1 MLEYG
6 SGEIRIDGLEVYA
19 HHGVYPEEKEQG
31 QTFIVDAVLRL
42 ETRGAGLTDE
52 LEQTVNYGTVCRF
65 INEWM
70 QEHPC
75 NLLEAAAERL
85 AEQLLLTFSPAE
97 SVTLEIHKPQAP
109 IGLPFH
115 SVSVRITRGWHE
127 AYLSLG
133 SNLGDREQYLD
144 DGLAALEQCPRIRV
158 LDYAA
163 YLVTKPY
170 GGVEQGDFLNTA
182 VKIRTFLAPHE
193 LLDELHRIESAAGRT
208 REIHWGPRTLDMD
221 ILFYDK
227 LVYEDDT
234 LIIPHADLENR
245 YFVLKPLS
253 EIAPNLRHPLTGRTV
268 MQMLKSVES

>member
-1 MLEYG
+1 MLEYCG
-6 SGEIRIDGLEVYA
+6 GEIRIDGLEVYA

-31 QTFIVDAVLRL
+31 QTFIVNAVLRQ
-42 ETRGAGLTDE
+42 ETRRAGLADD
-52 LEQTVNYGTVCRF
+52 LEQTTNYGTVCRF
-65 INEWM
+65 ISEWM

-75 NLLEAAAERL
+75 NLLEAVAERL
-85 AEQLLLTFSPAE
+85 AEQLLLTFSLTE
-97 SVTLEIHKPQAP
+97 SVTLEIRKPQAP
-109 IGLPFH
+109 IGLPFG

-127 AYLSLG
+127 TYLSLG

-144 DGLAALEQCPRIRV
+144 EGIAALERNTRIKV

-163 YLVTKPY
+163 FLTTEPY

-182 VKIRTFLAPHE
+182 VKLRTLLTPHE
-193 LLDELHRIESAAGRT
+193 LLDELHRIEAEAGRT

-221 ILFYDK
+221 ILFYDHM
-227 LVYEDDT
+227 VYEDET

-253 EIAPNLRHPLTGRTV
+253 EIAPGLRHPVTGRTV
-268 MQMLKSVES
+268 AQMLKALER

>member
-1 MLEYG
+1 MLEYSG
-6 SGEIRIDGLEVYA
+6 GEIRIDGLEIFA
-19 HHGVYPEEKEQG
+19 HHGVYPEEKSQG
-31 QTFIVDAVLRL
+31 QTFLVDAALRL
-42 ETRGAGLTDE
+42 ETRRAGLADQ

-70 QEHPC
+70 QGNPC
-75 NLLEAAAERL
+75 NLLEAVAERL
-85 AEQLLLTFSPAE
+85 AEQLLLHFPQAE

-109 IGLPFH
+109 IGLPFR
-115 SVSVRITRGWHE
+115 SVSVRVTRGWHE
-127 AYLSLG
+127 VYLSLG

-144 DGLAALEQCPRIRV
+144 EGLAALEQNPLVKV

-163 YLVTKPY
+163 YLTTKPY

-182 VKIRTFLAPHE
+182 VKIRTLLAPRE
-193 LLDELHRIESAAGRT
+193 LLDELHRIESEAGRT

-227 LVYEDDT
+227 MVYEDEA
-234 LIIPHADLENR
+234 LVIPHMDLENR

-253 EIAPNLRHPLTGRTV
+253 DIAPNLRHPLTGRTV
-268 MQMLKSVES
+268 AQMLEALEK